1 MNTHTPNYL
10 CETSANQRV
19 KSPNPLVLAVGLT
32 ALLYFTAGS
41 TFATKKTGLS
51 QQTSPIVTPSV
62 KNAILPDSS
71 PEVKE
76 PYSVAN
82 RRK

>member
-10 CETSANQRV
+10 CEASANQRV

-41 TFATKKTGLS
+41 TFTTKQTSLS

-62 KNAILPDSS
+62 KNAIFPDS
-71 PEVKE
+71 PPTAKE